1 MSTATKRSEIHSQVT
16 NSIIAALEEGV
27 RPWHKPWI
35 SAAED
40 RVNRP
45 MRHDGE
51 RYSGINVLTL
61 WAQAL
66 RRGHTSP
73 YWLTYAQT
81 EKLGGYVM
89 KGEQAVSVVYAGR
102 FTKTETDENGEE
114 TELEIPFMRGYKVF
128 NAEQTKGL
136 PLRFYILPTRKRTRP
151 INRIELAEQFFANAK
166 ADIRTGGHSAYQET

>member
-1 MSTATKRSEIHSQVT
+1 
-16 NSIIAALEEGV
+16 
-27 RPWHKPWI
+27 
-35 SAAED
+35 
-40 RVNRP
+40 
-45 MRHDGE
+45 
-51 RYSGINVLTL
+51 
-61 WAQAL
+61 
-66 RRGHTSP
+66 
-73 YWLTYAQT
+73 
-81 EKLGGYVM
+81 M

-151 INRIELAEQFFANAK
+151 INRIEQAEQFFANAK